1 MFRYFKRGALKER
14 CETIFGVKLR
24 QSIHVQAVI
33 FGVIV
38 AVIGTAIVFGLPY
51 VFAEETSEA
60 FEAIIDNPA
69 QIYDG
74 DTIRDVRVKLLPIH
88 REGASA
94 GEGEIWPGLL
104 LKDGYLYT
112 VFDLRL
118 AGIDTPEMRPSTRNS
133 DGSQRSQA
141 SRDAEKAAS
150 KRARQALVDLLK
162 TADYTFSIS
171 YPEVGKYAGRLV
183 AEMWVRTGE
192 KRVNVSAYMIE
203 NNYAKPYDGGK
214 KPSWDFGQ

>member
-1 MFRYFKRGALKER
+1 MFNYFRRKALKER
-14 CETIFGVKLR
+14 CEAIFGVKLME
-24 QSIHVQAVI
+24 SIHIQAVI

-51 VFAEETSEA
+51 VFGEETSEA
-60 FEAIIDNPA
+60 FEAVIDNPT

-74 DTIRDVRVKLLPIH
+74 DTIRDVRVKLLPIQ

-94 GEGEIWPGLL
+94 GNGEIWPGLL

-118 AGIDTPEMRPSTRNS
+118 AGIDTPELRPSTRNP
-133 DGSQRSQA
+133 DGSRRSQA
-141 SRDAEKAAS
+141 SRDAEKTAS

-162 TADYTFSIS
+162 TADYNVSIS

-192 KRVNVSAYMIE
+192 EKVNVSAYMLK
-203 NNYAKPYDGGK
+203 NKYAKSYDGGK
-214 KPSWDFGQ
+214 KPSWDFGP